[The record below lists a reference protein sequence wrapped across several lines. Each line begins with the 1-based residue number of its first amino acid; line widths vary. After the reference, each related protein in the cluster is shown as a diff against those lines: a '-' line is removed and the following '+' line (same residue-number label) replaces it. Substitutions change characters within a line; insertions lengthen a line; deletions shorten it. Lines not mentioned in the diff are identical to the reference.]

1 MGLTLQGLVI
11 FANYEDGDW
20 NPDVPFSN
28 SQRYNLRF
36 NNLLIA
42 LRMVATVISSYA
54 CASQSARTVFCYLL
68 RTLKARS
75 PRT

>member
-42 LRMVATVISSYA
+42 SRIVVNHID
-54 CASQSARTVFCYLL
+54 Q
-68 RTLKARS
+68 
-75 PRT
+75 